1 MDDLIDRV
9 LHYATMPLWGPAC
22 VVMRA
27 LDACVGDTY
36 DNALG
41 VAATTAERVAARTTS
56 HDDLG
61 GKLEAEAA

>member
-27 LDACVGDTY
+27 VDACVGETY
-36 DNALG
+36 DRALG
-41 VAATTAERVAARTTS
+41 LAATTAERVAEHTTAR
-56 HDDLG
+56 
-61 GKLEAEAA
+61 EARPALVRAA

>member
-27 LDACVGDTY
+27 VDACVGDTY
-36 DNALG
+36 DTALR
-41 VAATTAERVAARTTS
+41 VAATTAERVATHSTAR
-56 HDDLG
+56 DDRGPHL
-61 GKLEAEAA
+61 ARAA